1 MKAPWNFAR
10 FLPLAERLL
19 SRGRL
24 PALIFAVARKG
35 PSLGKLKDDV
45 RLLQALCVAWWRGEY
60 RAISSR
66 ALLTIVAGLLYFVSP
81 LDAIP
86 DWLPGIGLLDEL
98 GLPPAGAGIDQDV
111 AAGGVVVP
119 NRDTGRRATI
129 GGGDG
134 QHGHMPVG
142 EKLLTLGL
150 GKGFRHMGSNS
161 AGRFAI
167 PLTLRRCLPRRRPEC
182 P

>member
-86 DWLPGIGLLDEL
+86 DWLPGIGLLDDLAVLAWVLKTFDSEL
-98 GLPPAGAGIDQDV
+98 GAFRAWR
-111 AAGGVVVP
+111 
-119 NRDTGRRATI
+119 NR
-129 GGGDG
+129 
-134 QHGHMPVG
+134 QSP
-142 EKLLTLGL
+142 EKLRVVERLPDTPEALRL
-150 GKGFRHMGSNS
+150 EQGKR
-161 AGRFAI
+161 
-167 PLTLRRCLPRRRPEC
+167 
-182 P
+182 